1 MTTIAQRIAK
11 TALLIISLCICFL
24 PLLPGLTGL
33 FFSALGYIP
42 AINQYQFSIDGFTQ
56 LANWPGLSQSIGL
69 SLFVGLGST
78 LLATLGCFMILQ
90 SCWQQ
95 PIWRKLELFLSPI
108 LALPHV
114 AFAIGFAFIFSP
126 SGFIARIFAQ
136 FIEDFTASDWSLIND
151 PYALGLLLALTLKE
165 IPFLLFMSIAL
176 LKQLN
181 LEKTMLTGQS
191 LGYSPAQVWQKIIFP
206 QWLPK
211 IRFSLFAIAAYSI
224 SVVDVALV
232 LGPTQPPTLPVLVWQ
247 WLNDAD
253 LATLPKASAG
263 AVLLLVL
270 CVFVLALLRAMEW
283 LLIAHCRHWQTQG
296 RFALPI
302 LGKPLLAIIGGIT
315 FIIMPL
321 LLLWSLAQRWR
332 FPDWLPSQFSL
343 RFWQQEWDYLYDIIC
358 TSTLIALL
366 SASLA
371 LLFAIVIHEH
381 NNGSHKAVIR
391 IKIPKLIIL
400 IPMLAPQLSLLF
412 GIQVATLLTN
422 SSAHLLWVIWAHVF
436 FVFPYIYL
444 ALDGPWRSYDKRL
457 DKVALSLGMSPL
469 RAWWKVK
476 RPILLPAIWI
486 AWALG
491 ISVSLTQYL
500 PTLMLGAGRITT
512 LTTEAVALASGQ
524 DRRIGAIYALL
535 QSLLPIFFYLVA
547 IIASSKSGHKLSLN
561 HTHSILSPRSLIKR
575 NSALMKNKNPFN
587 SSKEKPACR

>member
-1 MTTIAQRIAK
+1 VSTIAQRIGK
-11 TALLIISLCICFL
+11 ITLLIISLCICFL
-24 PLLPGLTGL
+24 PLLPGLIGL
-33 FFSALGYIP
+33 FVSALGYIP
-42 AINQYQFSIDGFTQ
+42 AINQYQFSLTGFNQ
-56 LANWPGLSQSIGL
+56 LFDWPGLSQSITL
-69 SLFVGLGST
+69 SLFVSIGST
-78 LLATLGCFMILQ
+78 LMAALGCFVILQ
-90 SCWQQ
+90 SCWQH

-114 AFAIGFAFIFSP
+114 AFAIGFAFLFSP
-126 SGFIARIFAQ
+126 SGFISRLCAQ
-136 FIEDFTASDWSLIND
+136 FIDGFTASNWSLIND
-151 PYALGLLLALTLKE
+151 PYALGLLLALMLKE

-181 LEKTMLTGQS
+181 IEQTMITGRS
-191 LGYSPAQVWQKIIFP
+191 LGYSSAQVWQKIIFP

-211 IRFSLFAIAAYSI
+211 IRFSLFAVAAYSL

-232 LGPTQPPTLPVLVWQ
+232 LGPTQPPTVPVLVWQ

-270 CVFVLALLRAMEW
+270 CVFLLALLRAIEW
-283 LLIAHCRHWQTQG
+283 LFISYHRHWQTRG
-296 RFALPI
+296 RFALPVT
-302 LGKPLLAIIGGIT
+302 GKPLLGLICSISFVVI
-315 FIIMPL
+315 PL
-321 LLLWSLAQRWR
+321 LLLWSFAQRWR
-332 FPDWLPSQFSL
+332 FPDWLPSRFSL
-343 RFWQQEWDYLYDIIC
+343 RFWQQEWDYLYDVIC
-358 TSTLIALL
+358 SSTVIALI

-381 NNGSHKAVIR
+381 NNGSSKPAIPL
-391 IKIPKLIIL
+391 KIPKLLIL
-400 IPMLAPQLSLLF
+400 IPMLAPQLSILF

-422 SSAHLLWVIWAHVF
+422 SSAHMLWVMWAHVF

-469 RAWWKVK
+469 RAWWRIK

-500 PTLMLGAGRITT
+500 PTLMLGAGRIAT

-535 QSLLPIFFYLVA
+535 QSLLPVFFYLIA
-547 IIASSKSGHKLSLN
+547 IIASRKSGHKLSLN
-561 HTHSILSPRSLIKR
+561 RTNSILSPRAIMKKTSLRIKKLSI
-575 NSALMKNKNPFN
+575 NDN
-587 SSKEKPACR
+587 E